1 MGSREYEK
9 VLSTYNRSVKIMYD
23 LPWATHRSLIEPL
36 TGTQHVSRIL
46 VKRYLSFIDKISKSD
61 KTSLRQ
67 LLGIVRGDV
76 RLTTGHNLRSIMMI
90 LGMNSIDELDFKTA
104 DFEYHKLEENEL
116 WKVNIVQELVDIRSG
131 DLEVHGMKYEEVQQ
145 ILEYICTS

>member
-1 MGSREYEK
+1 M
-9 VLSTYNRSVKIMYD
+9 
-23 LPWATHRSLIEPL
+23 
-36 TGTQHVSRIL
+36 
-46 VKRYLSFIDKISKSD
+46 
-61 KTSLRQ
+61 
-67 LLGIVRGDV
+67 